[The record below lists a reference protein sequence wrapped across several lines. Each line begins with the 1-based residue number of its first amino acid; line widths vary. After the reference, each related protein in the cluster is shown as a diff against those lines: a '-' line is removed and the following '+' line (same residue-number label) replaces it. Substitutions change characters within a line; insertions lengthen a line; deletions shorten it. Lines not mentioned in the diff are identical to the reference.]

1 MNWTKEDAKVK
12 DRLFLI
18 TASVGTQADLC
29 KKIGMSEA
37 TLQRRNKDPGDLK
50 LSELRKLAEI
60 AHAKGIE
67 FNPMP
72 NFGGAK

>member
-1 MNWTKEDAKVK
+1 MNLVKEDA
-12 DRLFLI
+12 RLRERIFLI
-18 TASVGTQADLC
+18 TASVGSQQNLSR
-29 KKIGMSEA
+29 KIGVSEA
-37 TLQRRNKDPGDLK
+37 TLQRRSRDPGDLR

>member
-1 MNWTKEDAKVK
+1 MNLAKEDARMKE
-12 DRLFLI
+12 RLFLI

-37 TLQRRNKDPGDLK
+37 TLQRRNRDPGDLR

-72 NFGGAK
+72 NFGGTK

>member
-1 MNWTKEDAKVK
+1 MNLAKEDAKVK

-18 TASVGTQADLC
+18 AASVGSQENLC
-29 KKIGMSEA
+29 RKIGMSEA

-72 NFGGAK
+72 TFGGTK

>member
-1 MNWTKEDAKVK
+1 MNFAKEDAKLK
-12 DRLFLI
+12 ERLFLI
-18 TASVGTQADLC
+18 TASVGTQADLS
-29 KKIGMSEA
+29 KKIGISEA
-37 TLQRRNKDPGDLK
+37 TLQRRSRDPGDLK